1 MGIRLIIAAYFALI
15 TMMFVAGVVAL
26 SIHDIKESGVT
37 ALDNSSLAVR

>member
-15 TMMFVAGVVAL
+15 TMMFGVVAL

-37 ALDNSSLAVR
+37 AIDNSNLAVR

>member
-15 TMMFVAGVVAL
+15 TMMFVAGVVAF

-37 ALDNSSLAVR
+37 ALDNSNLAVR